1 MICCCSGKRQD
12 CLWIREQCAPPPPPG
27 GPARWDGCDPMIDK
41 NAVAGH
47 CLRLLSTRSLV
58 TFLLSHLQ
66 VRKLLAKAID
76 LDQWASQTKQCPLP

>member
-1 MICCCSGKRQD
+1 MPFTLPQAGLPSGT
-12 CLWIREQCAPPPPPG
+12 A
-27 GPARWDGCDPMIDK
+27 MIDK

-76 LDQWASQTKQCPLP
+76 LDLWALQTKQCPLP

>member
-1 MICCCSGKRQD
+1 
-12 CLWIREQCAPPPPPG
+12 
-27 GPARWDGCDPMIDK
+27 MIDK

-47 CLRLLSTRSLV
+47 CLCLLSTRSLV

-76 LDQWASQTKQCPLP
+76 LDLWASQTKQCPLP